1 MTFYSHPQHL
11 GWSSF
16 HVAPRFG
23 LVAMAVAVTVTVA
36 IAMAVIVVK
45 MAAVIVVVGV
55 APVIVMAL
63 VMAPSAIVVM
73 LALPVMMAIIVA
85 DIIPVGVAV
94 VPAVVRPRVGTTDP
108 VSTVIP
114 SSTGM
119 YEAMGSPAVGV
130 APIGPGANTEED
142 SVIEVTR
149 PVEAWRSA
157 GVRRKLVI
165 AVGADGRCADLDAER
180 NLGIGLGREGK
191 KRKRQGRAEK
201 RESSAP
207 EEGFSCRNHIQKNT
221 VSER

>member
-1 MTFYSHPQHL
+1 MT
-11 GWSSF
+11 
-16 HVAPRFG
+16 
-23 LVAMAVAVTVTVA
+23 VAVS
-36 IAMAVIVVK
+36 IAV
-45 MAAVIVVVGV
+45 AVIVVVIV
-55 APVIVMAL
+55 AA
-63 VMAPSAIVVM
+63 AIVVALVVASSAVVIV

-119 YEAMGSPAVGV
+119 YEAMGSPAVGI
-130 APIGPGANTEED
+130 APIGPGADAEED

-149 PVEAWRSA
+149 TVEVRRGA